1 MWFIGLIAGAMLGLL
16 SGTPAG
22 ALIGGIAGIIAALF
36 YSESQRRQ
44 ALFDNRIVALER
56 ALRELRDQIDTLNTP
71 ENIQPAPPAK
81 PVSVRADFAASPA
94 AETAGIATAALA
106 QPRPSAAAAAQPRAS
121 ISPQPVDTPSRIT
134 GADIPWAGI
143 LADGVTQP
151 GWLGKLLGGN
161 ILAKIGVIILFFGIA
176 SGLKLAVDMGLFPVS
191 VRLMLGALAAIGM
204 SIFGYNRAQ
213 QPEHRMF
220 GQALQGGGLAILYL
234 LVYFM
239 LARYQ
244 LLGPTPSFILFTL
257 IGVSC
262 ILLAARQD
270 ARALAV
276 LGISGAFL
284 SPLMVSSSG
293 GSQTMLFSYFLLLNT
308 FIITVNWFKGWREL
322 NLIGFIFTLV
332 IGMNWAL
339 RSYQAED
346 FVTSETFLVLFFLL
360 YSATP
365 VLFNI
370 FNAPGRLS
378 WGDGMLLYGTPLAAA
393 ALQNHL
399 LRGQDM
405 TLAWNACA
413 AGSYY
418 LLLWWS
424 IYRRPNEETVWLEK
438 SLLGVAIGFFTI
450 AIPLAFNAQ
459 LTAAFWTLEGF
470 GVLYLGVQQD
480 RYLARLSGGALQYLA
495 GIYFWL
501 HIGELQHAFPIIND
515 VYIGCLIVVIAAL
528 SSALLLQRADN
539 KNSQQ
544 AAQMFLYWGLLW
556 WFAAGWDEIERF
568 SEPYYRLASWLAL
581 CTASLILLEW
591 LGSRRNWHAMRQPA
605 LLLLPMA
612 AVAALHGHVVHNHA
626 LYSVMV
632 LLLPLALLV
641 HYWLLYRHDRDGV
654 PALNLLRHATS
665 YWLLLA
671 LAGSELEWVAH
682 QLTPAVTLWTLLAW
696 GGAGAAGVLLSLRGL
711 QQARWPFE
719 QYRSAYLSTL
729 QYPVVIVL
737 FIWLLQSNF
746 GHSGAG
752 SGLPYLPLLN
762 PFDLAQLL
770 VLFALWRWTRS
781 EGNQAVLPALYAA
794 AFLWISCEAARITH
808 HWGGVPFELD
818 DMFASSMLQA
828 SLSLLWTSI
837 AMGLMIFASQRALR
851 TVWFGGFG
859 LLAVVGVKLMLV
871 DLASKGTVTWTLSLI
886 GIALL
891 VIAASYFSPAPP
903 KLEAKV

>member
-1 MWFIGLIAGAMLGLL
+1 MWFIGLIAGAILGLL
-16 SGTPAG
+16 SGSPAG
-22 ALIGGIAGIIAALF
+22 ALIGGIGGVVVALF
-36 YSESQRRQ
+36 YGESQRVQ
-44 ALFDNRIVALER
+44 ALYEKRIVALEK
-56 ALRELRDQIDTLNTP
+56 AVRELRAQLATLTPQPSTAPVKAPAQAAAPGMTAAAPAADTPPLAA
-71 ENIQPAPPAK
+71 APR
-81 PVSVRADFAASPA
+81 SSAASTAPLPRITFPAQPDTRGDIPA
-94 AETAGIATAALA
+94 A
-106 QPRPSAAAAAQPRAS
+106 
-121 ISPQPVDTPSRIT
+121 TPPW
-134 GADIPWAGI
+134 ADIMAAGEN
-143 LADGVTQP
+143 QP
-151 GWLGKLLGGN
+151 NWLGKLLGGN

-191 VRLMLGALAAIGM
+191 VRLMLGAVAAIAM

-213 QPEHRMF
+213 RPEHRMF

-244 LLGPTPSFILFTL
+244 LLGPAPSFILFTL

-284 SPLMVSSSG
+284 SPVMVSSSG
-293 GSQTMLFSYFLLLNT
+293 GSQTMLFSYFLLLNS
-308 FIITVNWFKGWREL
+308 FIIAVNWFKGWREL
-322 NLIGFIFTLV
+322 NLIGFVFTLV
-332 IGMNWAL
+332 IGMNWAF
-339 RSYQAED
+339 RSYQPED
-346 FVTSETFLVLFFLL
+346 FVTSETFLILFFLL

-365 VLFNI
+365 VLFNL

-418 LLLWWS
+418 LLLWWA
-424 IYRRPNEETVWLEK
+424 IYRRPSEETVWLEK

-480 RYLARLSGGALQYLA
+480 RFLARMFGSAMQYLA

-501 HIGELQHAFPIIND
+501 HIGELQHALPVLND

-528 SSALLLQRADN
+528 SSALLLQRSDN
-539 KNSQQ
+539 KENRQ
-544 AAQMFLYWGLLW
+544 AALLFLYWGLLW
-556 WFAAGWDEIERF
+556 WFGAGWEEIQRF
-568 SEPYYRLASWLAL
+568 GEHFYRMASWLAL
-581 CTASLILLEW
+581 CTVSFIFLEW
-591 LGSRRNWHAMRQPA
+591 LGRRRNWHAMRQPA
-605 LLLLPMA
+605 LLLLPLA
-612 AVAALHGHVVHNHA
+612 ALAALHGHVAHNHA
-626 LYSVMV
+626 LYSVMA

-641 HYWLLYRHDRDGV
+641 HYWLLYRHDRDDV
-654 PALNLLRHATS
+654 PALNLLRHATA

-671 LAGSELEWVAH
+671 LAGSELEWMAQ
-682 QLTPAVTLWTLLAW
+682 QLSASASLWTLLAW
-696 GGAGAAGVLLSLRGL
+696 GSAGATGLLYCLHGL
-711 QQARWPFE
+711 QQSRWPFA
-719 QYRSAYLSTL
+719 QYSSAYLGTL
-729 QYPVVIVL
+729 QYPVVIAL
-737 FIWLLQSNF
+737 FMWLLHSNIS
-746 GHSGAG
+746 HSGAG

-770 VLFALWRWTRS
+770 VLFALWRWARC
-781 EGNQAVLPALYAA
+781 EGNQPVLPALYAA
-794 AFLWISCEAARITH
+794 AFLWLSCEAVRITH
-808 HWGGVPFELD
+808 HWGGVPFAFD
-818 DMFASSMLQA
+818 AMFASSMLQA
-828 SLSLLWTSI
+828 SLSLLWTFI

-851 TVWFGGFG
+851 TLWFGGFG

-903 KLEAKV
+903 KVESGA

>member
-1 MWFIGLIAGAMLGLL
+1 
-16 SGTPAG
+16 
-22 ALIGGIAGIIAALF
+22 
-36 YSESQRRQ
+36 
-44 ALFDNRIVALER
+44 
-56 ALRELRDQIDTLNTP
+56 
-71 ENIQPAPPAK
+71 
-81 PVSVRADFAASPA
+81 
-94 AETAGIATAALA
+94 
-106 QPRPSAAAAAQPRAS
+106 
-121 ISPQPVDTPSRIT
+121 
-134 GADIPWAGI
+134 
-143 LADGVTQP
+143 
-151 GWLGKLLGGN
+151 
-161 ILAKIGVIILFFGIA
+161 
-176 SGLKLAVDMGLFPVS
+176 
-191 VRLMLGALAAIGM
+191 
-204 SIFGYNRAQ
+204 
-213 QPEHRMF
+213 
-220 GQALQGGGLAILYL
+220 
-234 LVYFM
+234 M

-284 SPLMVSSSG
+284 SPVMVSSSG

-308 FIITVNWFKGWREL
+308 FIIAVNWFKGWRAL
-322 NLIGFIFTLV
+322 NIIGFVFTLV

-339 RSYQAED
+339 RSYQPQD
-346 FVTSETFLVLFFLL
+346 FVTSEAFLLLFFLL

-365 VLFNI
+365 VLFNL

-418 LLLWWS
+418 LLLWWA
-424 IYRRPNEETVWLEK
+424 IYRRPSEETVWLEK

-480 RYLARLSGGALQYLA
+480 RYLARLSGGALQCLA

-501 HIGELQHAFPIIND
+501 HIGELQHALPVLND

-528 SSALLLQRADN
+528 SSALLLQRSDN
-539 KNSQQ
+539 KQSRQ
-544 AAQMFLYWGLLW
+544 AAPVFLYWGLLW
-556 WFAAGWDEIERF
+556 WFGAGWEEIQRF
-568 SEPYYRLASWLAL
+568 SEHFYRMASWLAL
-581 CTASLILLEW
+581 CTASFIFLEW
-591 LGSRRNWHAMRQPA
+591 LGRRRNWHAMRQPA
-605 LLLLPMA
+605 LLLLPLA

-626 LYSVMV
+626 LYSVMA

-654 PALNLLRHATS
+654 PALNLLRHATA

-671 LAGSELEWVAH
+671 LAGSELEWMAQ
-682 QLTPAVTLWTLLAW
+682 QLSASASLWTLLAW
-696 GGAGAAGVLLSLRGL
+696 GSAGAAGLLYCLHGL
-711 QQARWPFE
+711 QQSRWPFA
-719 QYRSAYLSTL
+719 QYSSAYLGTL
-729 QYPVVIVL
+729 QYPVVIAL
-737 FIWLLQSNF
+737 FMWLLHSNIS
-746 GHSGAG
+746 HSGAG

-770 VLFALWRWTRS
+770 VLFALWRWARCD
-781 EGNQAVLPALYAA
+781 GNQPVLPALYAA
-794 AFLWISCEAARITH
+794 AFLWLSSEAARITH
-808 HWGGVPFELD
+808 HWGGVPFAFD
-818 DMFASSMLQA
+818 AMFASSMLQA

-851 TVWFGGFG
+851 TLWFGGFG

-903 KLEAKV
+903 KIESGAQ